1 MTRNYIIQKLHDAKR
16 SHLAW
21 VGRAELLTQG
31 FEIRKEQIP
40 VLHTDC
46 EFADWYFG
54 DGQVLNALPEFQA
67 IDALH
72 KRLHDAYAAVFKLI
86 TEEENASA
94 FSKMLG
100 IAKRKKEADKPIIHR
115 HMINLEQ
122 ASRQVIESLDAL
134 EHRLHEMNDE
144 DFEAVIVRH

>member
-1 MTRNYIIQKLHDAKR
+1 MTRNQIIQKLHTAKR
-16 SHLAW
+16 GHLAW

-31 FEIRKEQIP
+31 LEIQKEQIP

-46 EFADWYFG
+46 EFGDWYFG

-67 IDALH
+67 IDAPH
-72 KRLHDAYAAVFKLI
+72 KRLHEAYAEIFKLI

-100 IAKRKKEADKPIIHR
+100 IAKRKKEADQPIIHQ

-122 ASRQVIESLDAL
+122 SSQNVINSLDAL
-134 EHRLHEMNDE
+134 EHRLHEMSDE
-144 DFEAVIVRH
+144 DFEELVAGR

>member
-1 MTRNYIIQKLHDAKR
+1 MTRNHIIQKLHNAKR

-31 FEIRKEQIP
+31 LEIQKEQIP

-46 EFADWYFG
+46 EFGDWYFG
-54 DGQVLNALPEFQA
+54 EGQALNSLSEFQA
-67 IDALH
+67 IDAPH
-72 KRLHDAYAAVFKLI
+72 KRLHEAYAAVFKLI

-100 IAKRKKEADKPIIHR
+100 IAKRKKEADQPIIHQ

-122 ASRQVIESLDAL
+122 SSQNVINSLDAL
-134 EHRLHEMNDE
+134 EHRLHEMSDE
-144 DFEAVIVRH
+144 DFEELVAGR